1 MIWCSGKRCAARG
14 DRYERYDG
22 TVDRPHSPESRSRL
36 ANARDKLPELR
47 SKLPARRKAPSD
59 LAQPDEVAENA
70 YAPKNQR
77 IPAEVR
83 DLAQTFGRRIGPVLL
98 AEMRNMPKGGPREKQ
113 KMVGRL
119 LVETREAVGDL
130 QPAIYDLAV
139 KYPMDGNKLHRRGE
153 VVAFT
158 SAVAASAA
166 EEAAILATTPMG
178 GLAVGMASQL
188 VAEMVETWVA
198 AASRASAYYAAGL
211 QPTPELLALDIAEW
225 AGYTGSGRAAGGTVK
240 RFLVKRF
247 LHRTRRRLAV
257 GIIPVAGALA
267 NGATA
272 ANSLR
277 KLRSMPLR
285 PAEARRY
292 VIEGELAQP
301 LGELAVG
308 ELEYITF
315 DDGYGIEDD

>member
-1 MIWCSGKRCAARG
+1 MSPQARA
-14 DRYERYDG
+14 
-22 TVDRPHSPESRSRL
+22 RL
-36 ANARDKLPELR
+36 SKARNRLPDVR
-47 SKLPARRKAPSD
+47 SKLPPRRDDVGDPQLAAPESVD
-59 LAQPDEVAENA
+59 GA

-77 IPAEVR
+77 IPTEVR
-83 DLAQTFGRRIGPVLL
+83 ELAQTFGRRIGPVLM
-98 AEMRNMPKGGPREKQ
+98 AEIRNAPKGGPRQKQ
-113 KMVGRL
+113 QMVSRL

-153 VVAFT
+153 VVAFS

-166 EEAAILATTPMG
+166 EEAALIATTPIG

-198 AASRASAYYAAGL
+198 AASRAGAYHAAGL

-225 AGYTGSGRAAGGTVK
+225 AGYTSSGHAASGTVK

-247 LHRTRRRLAV
+247 LHRTRRRLAM

-277 KLRSMPLR
+277 KLRNMPLR
-285 PAEARRY
+285 PAAARRY
-292 VIEGELAQP
+292 VIEGELSQP
-301 LGELAVG
+301 LGDMTVG

-315 DDGYGIEDD
+315 DDGLGVEDDVIG